1 MIFPLAMAYFLFAW
15 INSINSEQRVQE
27 YFEVYLETQQIK
39 DVLADSELYTTQ
51 ADYSKIDSY
60 ITDHLSITLYDG
72 NGHVIYSP
80 FLDSMIPVATNKK
93 ILYRGLYSLEQGYR
107 AFTYKEPVYEKDNII
122 GFFEVTFSRNEW
134 MSNVSNRT
142 IVVGVTF
149 FISFILLYLT
159 VIWFVNK
166 KLNRRITRLMDE
178 MSAFAKG
185 EVIEEKVTGNDEIAE
200 LKQHFYSMRKQI
212 NEAREIIAEEQEM
225 KAYMIATISHDLK
238 TPLTSIKA
246 YTEMLK
252 TEKNLSQHER
262 DIYEQII
269 IDKTDF
275 MKQMLDDLLMYTLL
289 QSPTYDLEFVTVD
302 GEEFFEMLTSGYEP
316 LSQNK
321 GVNLHTFTNVVGQFE
336 LSPKQLIRVTDNL
349 MSNALKHTEENSH
362 IWLSAISNE
371 KEKMVWLF
379 PFVKKEIQ
387 FNFTKNVYLIVQN
400 EGKGIEKDKLEHI
413 FDPLYQVDQARS
425 KKDDHGTGL
434 GLSITKK
441 IIEKHGGK
449 VFVLSEVNIGT
460 CIVCKIPKCFEGV
473 VNDEGK

>member
-72 NGHVIYSP
+72 NGHIIYSP

-349 MSNALKHTEENSH
+349 MSNALKHTEENAH
-362 IWLSAISNE
+362 IWLSANSNE

-387 FNFTKNVYLIVQN
+387 FNFTKSVYLIVQN

-434 GLSITKK
+434 GLSITKQ